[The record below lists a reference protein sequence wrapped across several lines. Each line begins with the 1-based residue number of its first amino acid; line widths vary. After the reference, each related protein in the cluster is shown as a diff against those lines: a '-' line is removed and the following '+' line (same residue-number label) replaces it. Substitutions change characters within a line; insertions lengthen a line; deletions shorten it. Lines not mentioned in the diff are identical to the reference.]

1 MNQVTTSVT
10 SAPSCSS
17 PARAIGQS
25 EMRLD
30 ALCELIDEELRI
42 GYIGDSELATY
53 TRRITGEFDQALT
66 EVTHWLG
73 DDQ

>member
-1 MNQVTTSVT
+1 
-10 SAPSCSS
+10 
-17 PARAIGQS
+17 
-25 EMRLD
+25 MRLD